1 MGWFKKP
8 FCVMLRRGKSL
19 PFSVGNFILI
29 FVIFISIF
37 DRISSGRGPVSLGRA
52 VVVVVVFAAAA
63 LAVVVLLR
71 GGLVV
76 VGGGGSGF
84 GAWFVTG

>member
-37 DRISSGRGPVSLGRA
+37 DRISSGRGPVSFGRA
-52 VVVVVVFAAAA
+52 VVVVFAAAA

-84 GAWFVTG
+84 GARFVTG